1 MAAPEVAARLRALY
15 RAMERALGPQRWWP
29 GRTRFEIIV
38 GAILTQNTSWRNV
51 ARAIERLRE
60 ARFLTP
66 ARLAVLPQSELAEII
81 RPAGYYNIKADRLKR
96 FLGYLQGRYGLSLPR
111 MLARRPSRLRQEL
124 LGVRG
129 IGPETADSIL
139 LYAGG
144 VPSFVVDAYTR
155 RILGRHGLSHPGAPY
170 DEIQQLFMQALPL
183 DARLFNEY
191 HALLVAVGKD
201 FCRPRPR
208 CAACP
213 LRADLEC
220 HRPAAARRFLGRGA

>member
-1 MAAPEVAARLRALY
+1 
-15 RAMERALGPQRWWP
+15 MERALGPQRWWP

-51 ARAIERLRE
+51 AQAIERLRE
-60 ARFLTP
+60 ARLLTP
-66 ARLAVLPQSELAEII
+66 ARLAALPQARLAECI

-96 FLGYLQGRYGLSLPR
+96 FLNYLRARHGLSLPR
-111 MLARRPSRLRQEL
+111 MVARQPSLLRREL
-124 LGVRG
+124 LAVRG

-155 RILGRHGLSHPGAPY
+155 RILGRHGLIHPGAPY
-170 DEIQQLFMQALPL
+170 EEIQQLFMQALTL
-183 DARLFNEY
+183 DARMFNEY

-220 HRPAAARRFLGRGA
+220 HRPAVARRFLRAAP